1 MDKRFSTTFKIQA
14 TAKGQRK
21 TIAGVNYAVY
31 PSVILVEG
39 VHHGAIGAPTMYPTD
54 VLEASAPHWNNIP
67 VTINHPQDQEGVYV
81 SAGSPEVLSA
91 WAVGKLLNSR
101 FEDGKLKAE
110 VMIDLKKAAAK
121 HSTLINSLDRSVEM
135 ELSTGL
141 FGEEVMEPGLWNNEA
156 YETRLTAIQPDH
168 LALLPDATGACSWAD
183 GCGVRAN
190 MKVNAGPAV
199 NQSKEDYHPDKANVL
214 SHDATHQQLWSY
226 VNFHDQKRDIAN
238 GPFRYNYIVEVYDN
252 YFIYEEESQDGVKHW
267 RQSYSINA
275 DDKVVVTDDKT
286 QVQKRVEYVPIN
298 PNANE
303 ENKMAKE
310 KKCCAD
316 RVAALIANEATP
328 YTAEDSEMLT
338 ALTEAQMEKLE
349 APYKANADADPKKDD
364 PTDKGVVVNVGAEE
378 TPEQKWEAFMTSAPA
393 EFRAVINA
401 GTRALDAKRTEAITK
416 IKANALNTLT
426 DDELKAM
433 PDVVLEKLALVAAPE
448 VKRPNYS
455 GQGGG
460 FQTNASDDGE
470 EPYVPVTI
478 NFAKPEV
485 K

>member
-14 TAKGQRK
+14 VAKGQRK

-67 VTINHPQDQEGVYV
+67 VTINHPQDQEGAYV
-81 SAGSPEVLSA
+81 SAGSPEVLAA

-121 HSTLINSLDRSVEM
+121 HPTLINSLDRGVEM

-190 MKVNAGPAV
+190 RLKVNEDDNAAMSGINKEQAMEPAHPTAK
-199 NQSKEDYHPDKANVL
+199 KEN
-214 SHDATHQQLWSY
+214 T
-226 VNFHDQKRDIAN
+226 
-238 GPFRYNYIVEVYDN
+238 
-252 YFIYEEESQDGVKHW
+252 
-267 RQSYSINA
+267 
-275 DDKVVVTDDKT
+275 
-286 QVQKRVEYVPIN
+286 
-298 PNANE
+298 
-303 ENKMAKE
+303 MAKDE
-310 KKCCAD
+310 KTCCPD

-328 YTAEDSEMLT
+328 FTAEDSEMLT
-338 ALTEAQMEKLE
+338 ALNEAQLEKLE
-349 APYKANADADPKKDD
+349 APYKANAVGDKKETGMMKKADCAEMKTNEGDD
-364 PTDKGVVVNVGAEE
+364 VKANAAPE
-378 TPEQKWEAFMTSAPA
+378 TPEQKWEAFMNAAPA

-448 VKRPNYS
+448 VKRANYS

-460 FQTNASDDGE
+460 FQANASDDGE

-478 NFAKPEV
+478 NFAKPET